1 MTIDIGRRKFL
12 LTLGGTA
19 LTWPRTAHA
28 QQPAMPVIGFLSG
41 RSPGEAASAVG
52 AFRLGLSDLGYIEG
66 KNVTIEYR
74 WADGRYDR
82 LSALATDLVRLR
94 VSMILAA
101 GGSGLAAKAA
111 TTTIPIVFTHGG
123 DPVKEGLVASLN
135 RPGGNATGVV
145 FFSSV
150 LGAKRLELLRQLVPK
165 ETTFGVLVNPN
176 IPETQAPRV
185 GQAVIFAWGHHRRK
199 NFCYNES
206 PFSAKPRKQ
215 AMQSHLS
222 VNAASEL
229 LERARRTV
237 SRALRGVPPDSH
249 ERGQPRWRL
258 PTIIKALQSSGAPMI
273 QPRPASGGD
282 DDRLERECVAAFAK
296 FDAAVAVMAKL
307 STLAQRRA
315 RAIEL
320 GELANDCIVKMR
332 ARDEATD
339 LHPQHVDLRGQEVL
353 RLMMWGLCGPC
364 QWTKE
369 EVWKHI
375 VSRNEDLTEED
386 PDDDR

>member
-1 MTIDIGRRKFL
+1 
-12 LTLGGTA
+12 
-19 LTWPRTAHA
+19 
-28 QQPAMPVIGFLSG
+28 
-41 RSPGEAASAVG
+41 
-52 AFRLGLSDLGYIEG
+52 
-66 KNVTIEYR
+66 
-74 WADGRYDR
+74 
-82 LSALATDLVRLR
+82 
-94 VSMILAA
+94 
-101 GGSGLAAKAA
+101 
-111 TTTIPIVFTHGG
+111 
-123 DPVKEGLVASLN
+123 
-135 RPGGNATGVV
+135 
-145 FFSSV
+145 
-150 LGAKRLELLRQLVPK
+150 
-165 ETTFGVLVNPN
+165 
-176 IPETQAPRV
+176 
-185 GQAVIFAWGHHRRK
+185 
-199 NFCYNES
+199 
-206 PFSAKPRKQ
+206 
-215 AMQSHLS
+215 MQSHLS

-315 RAIEL
+315 CAIEL

-339 LHPQHVDLRGQEVL
+339 LHPQHVNLRGQEVL